1 MNAIERVYGSKGIDL
16 YMKLEANSTGFIPS
30 EGRSVE
36 REIDDLNSKLD
47 SNSINSASRTEVT
60 ETVSSANGI
69 ITEFQSDAITENQND
84 IPIEFVKA
92 SNQPVI
98 DFKIE
103 GVDLESINEFLVS
116 LLSQN
121 EANSALFDSN
131 MLNTLLLVPKLLK
144 HTKGSTKYDSDAF
157 IKNLMNKYFTDG
169 KLNKPE
175 KLIIDAAIKLS
186 NAVYI
191 NIDGNNN
198 TIRLNDGSS
207 AKTAVDALNELKG
220 LYSKDSDWELDMN
233 SINTALNASF
243 ESRFY
248 I

>member
-1 MNAIERVYGSKGIDL
+1 MLPVLHADTTHFKGNDDIPLFQKRPVQLAAVHGGMGCRADRRTD
-16 YMKLEANSTGFIPS
+16 STSHS
-30 EGRSVE
+30 E
-36 REIDDLNSKLD
+36 
-47 SNSINSASRTEVT
+47 
-60 ETVSSANGI
+60 
-69 ITEFQSDAITENQND
+69 ITENQND
-84 IPIEFVKA
+84 TPIEFVKA
-92 SNQPVI
+92 ANQPVI

-121 EANSALFDSN
+121 EANSALFDAN
-131 MLNTLLLVPKLLK
+131 MLNTLLLIPKLLK

-175 KLIIDAAIKLS
+175 KLIIDAVIKLS

-198 TIRLNDGSS
+198 TIRLINGSS
-207 AKTAVDALNELKG
+207 AKITVDALN
-220 LYSKDSDWELDMN
+220 
-233 SINTALNASF
+233 
-243 ESRFY
+243 
-248 I
+248 